1 MPVFKKVVLPIL
13 AFAVC
18 TGAVSTHSQ
27 VSAHS
32 KKQLRV
38 GVKRDVD
45 DTDADADEADSSDA
59 DTSVADPAPAPAPAG
74 PPAPAPELKTE
85 IVSQQAEQMHDM
97 MEAAEDLLADHGVEN
112 AALKHQRELAGL
124 MWIEEVLEEKLD
136 AMNDEEY
143 RKMIEKQE
151 KPVAEETSP
160 GLANMLGEMRED
172 MHEYALPFY
181 KKVLKEKIESLE
193 KDQHQLVLVIADEAK
208 AAKAKEEKDEE
219 EEEEEPKKREK
230 KEKKEKEEIE
240 EPAPAPVEGKKRM
253 SVGNNTIM
261 VAAAA
266 VVILGA
272 LAYILMQRGRS

>member
-32 KKQLRV
+32 KKLLRV

-45 DTDADADEADSSDA
+45 DTDADSDDADGSDA
-59 DTSVADPAPAPAPAG
+59 DTSVAGPAPAPAG

-272 LAYILMQRGRS
+272 LAYILMQRGRSQ